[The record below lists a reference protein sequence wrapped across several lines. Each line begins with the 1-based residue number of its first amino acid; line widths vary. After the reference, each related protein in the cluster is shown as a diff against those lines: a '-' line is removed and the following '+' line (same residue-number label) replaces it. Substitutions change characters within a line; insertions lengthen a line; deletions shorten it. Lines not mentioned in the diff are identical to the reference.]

1 MQDRNAKQLEAL
13 GLRPLSAR
21 SVVASVLLGTHPPE
35 LPAAALVRLC
45 DRFGIAEGTT
55 RVALSRMV
63 AAGELAPV
71 DGGYR
76 LAGEALLSRQRTQ
89 DEALHPPALPWDGS
103 WRMAVVVS
111 GSRTAP
117 ERADLRRALLEARFA
132 EWREGV
138 WLRPANLA
146 PPADPVLAGPPCQWL
161 TARPED
167 DPVGLAGRLWDLHG
181 WRERARSLMA
191 VTDPDPGDLLGADR
205 SRAARVFAAA
215 AALLRHLRTD
225 PLLPAELVP
234 SPWPAD
240 QLRERYATH
249 LVSIQHLTREL
260 AREDAG
266 DDRRRRPV
274 SG

>member
-1 MQDRNAKQLEAL
+1 MQDRNAQQLEVL

-76 LAGEALLSRQRTQ
+76 LAGEALLSRQRAQ
-89 DEALHPPALPWDGS
+89 DEARHPPALSWDGN

-111 GSRTAP
+111 GSRTAA
-117 ERADLRRALLEARFA
+117 ERADLRRAFLQARFA
-132 EWREGV
+132 QWREGV
-138 WLRPANLA
+138 WLRPSNLA
-146 PPADPVLAGPPCQWL
+146 PPADPALAGPPCQWL
-161 TARPED
+161 TARPEG
-167 DPVGLAGRLWDLHG
+167 DPAALAARLWDLHG

-191 VTDPDPGDLLGADR
+191 VTDRAPGDLLGADR
-205 SRAARVFAAA
+205 SRAAAVFAAA
-215 AALLRHLRTD
+215 AALLRHLRID
-225 PLLPAELVP
+225 PLLPVELLP
-234 SPWPAD
+234 SRWPAD
-240 QLRERYATH
+240 QLRERYSTH
-249 LVSIQHLTREL
+249 LVSIQDLIRHL
-260 AREDAG
+260 AREDAL
-266 DDRRRRPV
+266 DDRRRV
-274 SG
+274 